1 MVHYLK
7 NDPGP
12 HQVPKFDAED
22 VTPFNVSA
30 SNYTHSTHQFNEEK
44 NDLALGYTFVD
55 VKDEENEGK
64 SYKGEKFFFSSLLT
78 LFYYSYC

>member
-12 HQVPKFDAED
+12 QQVPKFDPED
-22 VTPFNVSA
+22 STPFNVSTN
-30 SNYTHSTHQFNEEK
+30 NYTQTASAQLNEEK

-64 SYKGEKFFFSSLLT
+64 
-78 LFYYSYC
+78 